1 MPNSPSVPAVPR
13 TVLVTM
19 PLVIDETN
27 GDDFGGQ
34 LATALA
40 SGPST
45 LIVDSTSTRSCD
57 CSGLRMLFAAIAK
70 AAEDGTSLRLV
81 APPLGAV
88 QLALWNSG
96 LNGLLPTYPSLRS
109 ACPPGPP
116 PITTDPMRRPVGRP
130 GP

>member
-1 MPNSPSVPAVPR
+1 MLNYPRVPAVPR

-19 PLVIDETN
+19 PLVIDEAN

-40 SGPST
+40 AGPST

-57 CSGLRMLFAAIAK
+57 CAGLRMLLAAIAK
-70 AAEDGTSLRLV
+70 AADDRTSLRLV
-81 APPLGAV
+81 APPFGAV
-88 QLALWNSG
+88 QQALRNSG

-109 ACPPGPP
+109 AYLSVPHVSRSLG
-116 PITTDPMRRPVGRP
+116 
-130 GP
+130 